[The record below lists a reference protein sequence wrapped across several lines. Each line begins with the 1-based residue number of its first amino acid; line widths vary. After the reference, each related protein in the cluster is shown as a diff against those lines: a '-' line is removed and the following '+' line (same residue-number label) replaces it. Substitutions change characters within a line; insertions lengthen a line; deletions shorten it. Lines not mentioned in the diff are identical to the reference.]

1 MGDFWKILNIEE
13 MEQLVHVLIISHRFA
28 FIQHKEKKKKNQF
41 LLPFSNNNITNLLSN
56 YILLSCST

>member
-28 FIQHKEKKKKNQF
+28 FIQHKEKKKKKPISSSF
-41 LLPFSNNNITNLLSN
+41 F
-56 YILLSCST
+56 